1 LTSPYARPDLQ
12 ALDEVERLLG
22 HLTEELSSWRRRCL
36 KAEAELQAVK
46 GQEGMVPS
54 DDVVRLR
61 ARLLDL
67 ERENLTLS
75 TRVERARTMI
85 SSLQQRI
92 AFVGRETAGEG
103 AA

>member
-1 LTSPYARPDLQ
+1 LTSPYVRPDLP

-22 HLTEELSSWRRRCL
+22 HLTEELAAWRRRCL
-36 KAEAELQAVK
+36 KAESELQSVK
-46 GQEGMVPS
+46 GQEGMVPG

-67 ERENLTLS
+67 ERENLNLT
-75 TRVERARTMI
+75 TRVDRARTMVAA
-85 SSLQQRI
+85 LQQRL
-92 AFVGRETAGEG
+92 AFVERETAGEG

>member
-1 LTSPYARPDLQ
+1 LTSPYVRPDLP

-22 HLTEELSSWRRRCL
+22 HLTEELAAWRRRCL
-36 KAEAELQAVK
+36 KAESELQSVK
-46 GQEGMVPS
+46 GQEGMVPG

-67 ERENLTLS
+67 ERENLNLT
-75 TRVERARTMI
+75 TRVDRARTMVTA
-85 SSLQQRI
+85 LQQRL
-92 AFVGRETAGEG
+92 AFVERETAGEG

>member
-1 LTSPYARPDLQ
+1 MTSPYVRPDLP

-22 HLTEELSSWRRRCL
+22 HLTEELAAWRRRCL
-36 KAEAELQAVK
+36 KAESELQSVK
-46 GQEGMVPS
+46 GQEGMVPG

-67 ERENLTLS
+67 ERENLNLS
-75 TRVERARTMI
+75 TRVDRARTMVTA
-85 SSLQQRI
+85 LQQRL
-92 AFVGRETAGEG
+92 AFVERETAGEG